1 MTQLKGITFLNTG
14 LSDCNLLVPYCVPVP
29 LFTLYNHCYVACPI
43 YCKKVSKVTLVDD
56 EFQ

>member
-29 LFTLYNHCYVACPI
+29 
-43 YCKKVSKVTLVDD
+43 VSGWTAVTLVDD